1 MAHTDVVFPDE
12 EELPLRVEE
21 GRIYCPGVGDDTAC
35 LVSLL
40 LAAKY
45 IAGHV
50 GSPGWKELR
59 GPDAPGLVLVCNSG
73 EEGLGNLKGVR
84 KICQDYGSRMVSFC
98 TFDSSLDSIV
108 DSAVGSK
115 RFRVC
120 VKTRGGHSY
129 NDFGRDNA
137 IARLADIISRLY
149 ALQAPVEGG
158 RTTYNVGMITGG
170 TSVNTIAQQAEML
183 YEFRSES
190 RENMDYME
198 KMFLDV
204 IEQAKSEGADVSLEV
219 IGLRPCGGD
228 VDQEKERALV
238 ERAVRAVSGAT
249 GVKPELHS
257 GSTDCNIPLSLGIP
271 SVCVGSF
278 TGSGAHT
285 RDEYVEAASLEQGYK
300 VAFEMILG
308 RD

>member
-1 MAHTDVVFPDE
+1 
-12 EELPLRVEE
+12 
-21 GRIYCPGVGDDTAC
+21 
-35 LVSLL
+35 
-40 LAAKY
+40 
-45 IAGHV
+45 
-50 GSPGWKELR
+50 
-59 GPDAPGLVLVCNSG
+59 
-73 EEGLGNLKGVR
+73 
-84 KICQDYGSRMVSFC
+84 MVSFC

-158 RTTYNVGMITGG
+158 RTTYNVGVITGG

-238 ERAVRAVSGAT
+238 ERAVRAVSGVT

-300 VAFEMILG
+300 VAFDMILG